1 MLRYIRPFDPWKS
14 RLCTCPFKYTLNVYT
29 GCDHACVYCYI
40 TSYIPNAFRVRT
52 KEGLL
57 PKLERELR
65 KFDRRNLIALSY
77 SSDPYPTIERD
88 LGITRKVLELFKR
101 YDVRCLILT
110 KSDIFK
116 RDLDVLSELRCAV
129 GITVTTVD
137 EGKARL
143 LEPNAPAPKDR
154 IRALKKAKKAGI
166 PVYARIDPIIPFY
179 TWEDFEETLDALS
192 FVSHIT
198 VSTLKLKP
206 DSKRRMF
213 AKFPELME
221 RLWPLYEQGERME
234 GYYYLPRKLRMEI
247 MREAEEKILERGI
260 TFGSCREGY
269 RSFPSCDGS
278 HLVPL

>member
-1 MLRYIRPFDPWKS
+1 MYIRPFDPWKS
-14 RLCTCPFKYTLNVYT
+14 KLCTCPFKYTLNVYT

-52 KEGLL
+52 KENLL
-57 PKLERELR
+57 PKLERELK
-65 KFDRRNLIALSY
+65 KFDKRHIIALSY
-77 SSDPYPTIERD
+77 SSDPYPTVERE
-88 LGITRKVLELFKR
+88 LGITRKVLELFRR
-101 YDVRCLILT
+101 YNVRCMLLT
-110 KSDIFK
+110 KSDIFM
-116 RDLDVLSELRCAV
+116 RDIDVLSEMKCAV

-137 EGKARL
+137 ERKARL
-143 LEPNAPAPKDR
+143 LEPNAPSPRAR

-179 TWEDFEETLDALS
+179 TWEDFGRTLDALS

-198 VSTLKLKP
+198 VSTLKLRP

-221 RLWPLYEQGERME
+221 KLWPLYRIGERIG
-234 GYYYLPRKLRMEI
+234 GYHYLPREFRFKIL
-247 MREAEEKILERGI
+247 REAERKILEKGI

-269 RSFPSCDGS
+269 RSFPTCDGS
-278 HLVPL
+278 HLVPP

>member
-1 MLRYIRPFDPWKS
+1 MYIRPFDPWKS

-29 GCDHACVYCYI
+29 GCNHACVYCYI
-40 TSYIPNAFRVRT
+40 TSYIPNAFQVRV

-57 PKLERELR
+57 SKLERELR
-65 KFDRRNLIALSY
+65 SFDRRNLIALSY
-77 SSDPYPTIERD
+77 SSDPYPTVERE

-101 YDVRCLILT
+101 HNVRCLILT

-116 RDLDVLSELRCAV
+116 RDIDILSELRCAV
-129 GITVTTVD
+129 GVTVTTID

-143 LEPNAPAPKDR
+143 LEPNAPIPKKR
-154 IRALKKAKKAGI
+154 INALKKAKEAGI

-179 TWEDFEETLDALS
+179 TWEDFGETLEALS

-213 AKFPELME
+213 AKFPDLME
-221 RLWPLYEQGERME
+221 KLWPLYEQGERME
-234 GYYYLPRKLRMEI
+234 GYYYLPRALRMQI
-247 MREAEEKILERGI
+247 MREAERKILERGI

-269 RSFPSCDGS
+269 HSFPSCDGS
-278 HLVPL
+278 HLVPP

>member
-1 MLRYIRPFDPWKS
+1 MYIRPFDPWKAK
-14 RLCTCPFKYTLNVYT
+14 LCTCPFKYTLNVYT

-65 KFDRRNLIALSY
+65 RFNRRHIIALSY
-77 SSDPYPTIERD
+77 SSDPYPTIERE
-88 LGITRKVLELFKR
+88 LGVTRSVLKLFKR
-101 YDVRCLILT
+101 YDVRCLLLT
-110 KSDIFK
+110 KSEVFE
-116 RDLDVLSELRCAV
+116 RDLDVLSELKCAV

-137 EGKARL
+137 KRKAKL
-143 LEPNAPAPKDR
+143 LESNAPSPRAR
-154 IRALKKAKKAGI
+154 IRALERAKDAGI

-198 VSTLKLKP
+198 VSTLKLRP
-206 DSKRRMF
+206 DSKGRMF

-221 RLWPLYEQGERME
+221 RLWPLYERGEKIG
-234 GYYYLPRKLRMEI
+234 GYHYLPRELRFEI
-247 MREAEEKILERGI
+247 LREAERKILERGI
-260 TFGSCREGY
+260 TLGSCREGY

-278 HLVPL
+278 HLVPP